1 MASNLKYSNGTRDA
15 QQNGLITYAGSG
27 AIIRIYDGT
36 QPANANTAITTQT
49 LLVSLPISGSF
60 GTDSNGTIT
69 LSAVTSAS
77 AVATGT
83 ASFFRIVKSDGTT
96 VVMDGSVGT
105 SNADMILNTTAI
117 ANTQTVAI
125 SSGTIIRAN
134 QWP

>member
-1 MASNLKYSNGTRDA
+1 MASNLKYSNGTRNA
-15 QQNGLITYAGSG
+15 QQQGLITYAGSG
-27 AIIRIYDGT
+27 CIIRIYDGV

-49 LLVSLPISGSF
+49 LLVSLPIVGSF

-69 LSAVTSAS
+69 LNAVTSAG
-77 AVATGT
+77 AVASGT

-105 SNADMILNTTAI
+105 TNADMILNTTAI
-117 ANTQTVAI
+117 ANTQTVTI

-134 QWP
+134 Q

>member
-15 QQNGLITYAGSG
+15 QQQGLITYAGSG
-27 AIIRIYDGT
+27 ALINIYQGT
-36 QPANANTAITTQT
+36 QPANANTAISTQT
-49 LLVSLPISGSF
+49 LLVSLPISGTF

-69 LSAVTSAS
+69 LSTVTNGT

-83 ASFFRIVKSDGTT
+83 GQFFRIFKSDATT

-105 SNADMILNTTAI
+105 SSADMILNNTSI
-117 ANTQTVAI
+117 ATGQTVSI

-134 QWP
+134 Q

>member
-27 AIIRIYDGT
+27 ALINIYQGT
-36 QPANANTAITTQT
+36 QPANANTAISTQT
-49 LLVSLPISGSF
+49 LLVSLAISGTF

-69 LSAVTSAS
+69 LSSVTNGT

-83 ASFFRIVKSDGTT
+83 GQFFRIFKSDATT

-105 SNADMILNTTAI
+105 SSADMILNNTSI
-117 ANTQTVAI
+117 ATGQTVSI

-134 QWP
+134 Q